1 MAIKKKVK
9 IDTKTLKQFERQRD
23 IYQKNVAKGKER
35 KSESFENLIEDI
47 NRFYKKRGNGI
58 AKTRTK
64 TNAQKVR
71 LNLLLS
77 KFKKSSF
84 ATSKKRKERGQKTR
98 EKLIEKHGKKVATN
112 AIDMF
117 STDAYHFLKDKALF
131 DSEQAILISKE
142 YEDVDSD
149 VLQKALEEIK
159 NQLENDVPD
168 ELKKEINE
176 DDLYS
181 EVEKMIRD
189 IQVMEIYKENM
200 DEYLYKEVEKL
211 V

>member
-117 STDAYHFLKDKALF
+117 STEAYHFLKDKALF